1 MRGRAAVFKQ
11 GRQCNTEI
19 YADHFGSGNIAAFEG
34 EMCLMRVLAITN
46 LFPNPWQPHR
56 ATFNRQQFEALA
68 KVHEVRVIAPVA
80 WTHEWAAK
88 WKGRGA
94 EQNSANGSVARKMA
108 VEHPR
113 YLFPPKLLRGWHGH
127 CLKRCIEG
135 NFWRAV
141 NEFRPEVVL
150 GAWAYPDGW
159 AAMELGRQAGLP
171 VVLKVHGSDVLLL
184 KQNSARC
191 KRTLEAL
198 NQAAAVVAV
207 SRHLA
212 GEVIKLGVTPGK
224 VSVVHN
230 GVDGELFCP
239 GSKRAARRQL
249 GLEGQMHSR
258 TDNQNDVGGGNAAPL
273 LLFAGNLVTV
283 KGPDVLLE
291 ACALL
296 AGRGVR
302 FNCRFI
308 GQGPMKTELERRI
321 SEAGLQ
327 DCVRLIGPRPL
338 TEMAQWYRAADLVVL
353 PSRSEGVP
361 NVLLEANACAAP
373 MIASDVGGVAEV
385 TDSARLV
392 LIPPDNVAALAQTI
406 EASLA
411 QPALFMQRDSQKKS
425 LTWNESAKLLGAVLA
440 AAGAKIFRKKAA

>member
-1 MRGRAAVFKQ
+1 MR
-11 GRQCNTEI
+11 
-19 YADHFGSGNIAAFEG
+19 
-34 EMCLMRVLAITN
+34 LMRVLAITN

-68 KVHEVRVIAPVA
+68 KLHEVRVIAPVA
-80 WTHEWAAK
+80 WTHEVAAK

-94 EQNSANGSVARKMA
+94 EENSAGDSDARKIT

-113 YLFPPKLLRGWHGH
+113 YLFPPRMLRGWHGH

-159 AAMELGRQAGLP
+159 AAMELGRHAGLP
-171 VVLKVHGSDVLLL
+171 VMIKVHGSDVLLL
-184 KQNSARC
+184 KRNSARR

-212 GEVIKLGVTPGK
+212 GEVMKLGVTPGK
-224 VSVVHN
+224 VSVVYN
-230 GVDGELFCP
+230 GVDGGLFCP
-239 GSKRAARRQL
+239 GSKRAARRHL
-249 GLEGQMHSR
+249 GLEGQTHGG
-258 TDNQNDVGGGNAAPL
+258 TDNQKDGGGGNGAAL
-273 LLFAGNLVTV
+273 LLFVGNLVAV

-302 FNCRFI
+302 FDCRLI
-308 GQGPMKTELERRI
+308 GQGPMKGELERQI

-327 DCVRLIGPRPL
+327 ECVRLTGPRPL
-338 TEMAQWYRAADLVVL
+338 TEMAQWYRAADVVVL

-361 NVLLEANACAAP
+361 NALMEANACGAR

-385 TDSARLV
+385 TDSARMV
-392 LIPPDNVAALAQTI
+392 LIPPENPAALAQAL
-406 EASLA
+406 EQSLA
-411 QPALFMQRDSQKKS
+411 QDVSAVDHHPPKQRS
-425 LTWNESAKLLGAVLA
+425 WRESAMELGAVLA
-440 AAGAKIFRKKAA
+440 AARGRSARKTAA